1 MKLERKTKLMR
12 RLHSHRRYLAV
23 ATVGLLAAGLAA
35 CSSSSSSSGS
45 AASSASGGTT
55 TGKTLVMESSPETS
69 ITQDFNPYVN
79 TQAAY
84 GMGADGLIYEPL
96 IQFNMVA
103 PPQYYPWLATSY
115 AWSDGGKTITFAIRP
130 GVKWNNGTPMTP
142 ADVAFTFNM
151 LKKYPAVNLNGLK
164 IQTVSTSGNN
174 VVLTF
179 PSAQYTNLQ
188 SIAGTA
194 IVPQSVWGS
203 AGNPATFQDPNPV
216 GTGPYMLGTF
226 TPQGIILKK
235 NPNYWQAAD
244 VQVPSVDFPVYTSN
258 TGALAALFAGQIDWT
273 GNFIPGLQQNFVA
286 KDPTHHGYWEAPGG
300 TNSLMPNL
308 NKWPTN
314 QLPVRQAIS
323 LAINR
328 QLLAQEGEAG
338 LEQPVLNA
346 TGMPLPTFQAWVG
359 PVASMTNSATGS
371 AAAAEQVLTKAG
383 YTKGSNGFFQKNGQ
397 TVALTIVDPAAYT
410 DYAEVDS
417 LVAQQLRAAGID
429 ATFQGLSV
437 DAWNTDVASGDF
449 QLTSHWSNGGLTP
462 YNMYDGWLDSS
473 LATGNTA
480 TGDYERLNN
489 PTINAQLATLA
500 AAGTTAA
507 QTQALVPIEQYV
519 ANNLPIIP
527 TTTASQWY
535 EWNSQNYTGWP
546 TQQNPYET
554 GQPSGSNNGGSTGT
568 DEVVILHLRPR

>member
-1 MKLERKTKLMR
+1 
-12 RLHSHRRYLAV
+12 LAV
-23 ATVGLLAAGLAA
+23 ATAGLLAAGVAA

-55 TGKTLVMESSPETS
+55 TGKTLVMESSPETA
-69 ITQDFNPYVN
+69 ITQAFNPFAT

-115 AWSDGGKTITFAIRP
+115 AWSNGGKTITFAIRQ

-151 LKKYPAVNLNGLK
+151 LKNNAAVNLDGLK
-164 IQTVSTSGNN
+164 ISTVSTSGNN

-188 SIAGTA
+188 AIAGTA
-194 IVPQSVWGS
+194 IVPQSVWSS
-203 AGNPATFQDPNPV
+203 AGNPATYQDPNPV

-235 NPNYWQAAD
+235 NPYYWQAAD
-244 VQVPSVDFPVYTSN
+244 VQVPAVDFPVYTSN

-286 KDPTHHGYWEAPGG
+286 KDPAHHHYWEAAGG

-314 QLPVRQAIS
+314 QLAVRQAIS

-338 LEQPVLNA
+338 LEEPVLNS
-346 TGMPLPTFQAWVG
+346 TGMPLPTYQAWVG
-359 PVASMTNSATGS
+359 PVANLTNSATAN

-383 YTKGSNGFFQKNGQ
+383 FTKGSNGFFAKNGQ

-410 DYAEVDS
+410 DYAQVDE

-437 DAWNTDVASGDF
+437 NAWNTDVADGDF
-449 QLTSHWSNGGLTP
+449 QLTSHWSSSGLTP
-462 YNMYDGWLDSS
+462 YNMYDNWLDSS
-473 LATGNTA
+473 LATGSAA
-480 TGDYERLNN
+480 TGDFERLNN
-489 PTINAQLATLA
+489 PAINAQLATLA
-500 AAGTTAA
+500 GAADTAA
-507 QTQALVPIEQYV
+507 QTTALVPIEQYV

-527 TTTASQWY
+527 TTTASDWY
-535 EWNSQNYTGWP
+535 EYNSQNYTGWP
-546 TQQNPYET
+546 TQQNPYES
-554 GQPSGSNNGGSTGT
+554 GQPSGNNNGGSTGT
-568 DEVVILHLRPR
+568 NEVVILHLRPQA